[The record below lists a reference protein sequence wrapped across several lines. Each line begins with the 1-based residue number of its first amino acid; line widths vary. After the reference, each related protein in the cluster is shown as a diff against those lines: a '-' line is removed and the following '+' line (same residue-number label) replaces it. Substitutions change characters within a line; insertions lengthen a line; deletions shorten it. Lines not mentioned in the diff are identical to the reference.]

1 MVKKMSQKGV
11 ENPGDQKQNANNEA
25 NAENSN
31 NSNETQYKINIK
43 NENENEFIFSSPIK
57 RIKKKIYFP
66 STPKKKKRTKKY
78 KGLKIKGRN
87 LSAIFELM

>member
-11 ENPGDQKQNANNEA
+11 ENPGDQKQNANNET

-57 RIKKKIYFP
+57 RIKKQIYIP
-66 STPKKKKRTKKY
+66 STPKKKKRTFHY
-78 KGLKIKGRN
+78 DGPPIVGRN
-87 LSAIFELM
+87 LMNIFDSM

>member
-31 NSNETQYKINIK
+31 NSNEPQYKTNIK
-43 NENENEFIFSSPIK
+43 NENEFIFSSPIK
-57 RIKKKIYFP
+57 RIKKKIHFP

-78 KGLKIKGRN
+78 KGLTIKGRN
-87 LSAIFELM
+87 LSTIFELM